1 MLTLISRR
9 YNQAWLAGSI
19 MSAILFDLDG
29 VLYEG
34 GSAIKGAAETVAW
47 FADNNIPHLFLTN
60 TTSRPRSA
68 LVDKLSHFGITTTPE
83 QFLTPPLAAIQLLKH
98 QQRNRL
104 ALFIPAATQN
114 EFSAF
119 DIIESNDDTVDAVI
133 IGDLAEDWDFS
144 KLNRGFRLL
153 MNNPDA
159 ILIAL
164 GMTRY
169 WRASDGLQ
177 LDAGPFVKAL
187 EYASG
192 RTPIVAGKPASSF
205 YQAAID
211 LLGVNMDSQIYMIGD
226 DIVGDIEAAQHV
238 GLRGLLVRTG
248 KFRESDLNSA
258 ITPDAILNSIA
269 DLPDWW
275 SEHN

>member
-1 MLTLISRR
+1 
-9 YNQAWLAGSI
+9 

-34 GSAIKGAAETVAW
+34 DFAIKGAAETVAW

-68 LVDKLSHFGITTTPE
+68 LVDKLSHFGITITPE
-83 QFLTPPLAAIQLLKH
+83 QFLTPPVAAVQLLKH
-98 QQRNRL
+98 QQRHRL
-104 ALFIPAATQN
+104 ALFIPAATQD
-114 EFSAF
+114 EFSDFEIVENSDA
-119 DIIESNDDTVDAVI
+119 TVDAVI
-133 IGDLAEDWDFS
+133 IGDLADDWNFS
-144 KLNRGFRLL
+144 RLNRAFRLL

-159 ILIAL
+159 ILLAL

-192 RTPIVAGKPASSF
+192 RAPIVTGKPAPDF

-211 LLGVNMDSQIYMIGD
+211 LLGVDKDSAVYMIGD
-226 DIVGDIEAAQHV
+226 DIVGDIEAAQHA
-238 GLRGLLVRTG
+238 GLHALLVRTG

-258 ITPDAILNSIA
+258 ITPDAVLNSVA

-275 SEHN
+275 SKHA